1 MSVYLSGA
9 ARDQLQAAQAQ
20 LDRHTS
26 SSGDGRCAGCGED
39 GPCGVRRDALRV
51 FGRYGCLPRRWP
63 GATQPERVAVVSS
76 WSGWLAAAVERVT
89 PNG

>member
-1 MSVYLSGA
+1 MTTYLSAG
-9 ARDQLQAAQAQ
+9 ARDQLRAAQAQ
-20 LDRHTS
+20 LDQHTPS
-26 SSGDGRCAGCGED
+26 SADGRCAGCGEA
-39 GPCGVRRDALRV
+39 GPCPQRRAALRA

-63 GATQPERVAVVSS
+63 GATRPEQVRAPSS